1 MREPTVFVAPRVGIG
16 VGPMTALGRRIHGI
30 ARAKG
35 FYDRPHNLV
44 EHLALMHSEIS
55 EALEELRKPPQP
67 GLSITTQHV
76 YFELDEQG
84 REKPEGFVVE
94 LADAIIRILDTLTY
108 VGADIDA
115 IVQLKVDYNEGRE
128 FMHGGRKL

>member
-1 MREPTVFVAPRVGIG
+1 MPRPPTVFVATREGA
-16 VGPMTALGRRIHGI
+16 GPLTEQGRRIHGI

-67 GLSITTQHV
+67 GLAITTQHV
-76 YFELDEQG
+76 YFELDKDG
-84 REKPEGFVVE
+84 RDKPEGFVVE
-94 LADAIIRILDTLTY
+94 LADALIRILDTMTY
-108 VGADIDA
+108 VGVDIDA
-115 IVQLKVDYNEGRE
+115 VVKLKVDYNEGRE